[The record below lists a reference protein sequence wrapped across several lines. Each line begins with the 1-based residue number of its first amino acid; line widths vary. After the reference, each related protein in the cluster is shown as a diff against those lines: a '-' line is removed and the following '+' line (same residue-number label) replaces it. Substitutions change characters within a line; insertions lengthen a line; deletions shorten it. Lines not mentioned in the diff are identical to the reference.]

1 MTDTPVRVTDEQVA
15 ELEREFGRDGVV
27 ELTYLVALENSR
39 GRMNSALGIT
49 DQGFASGDA
58 CRIPVPADRR
68 DVTEVSA

>member
-1 MTDTPVRVTDEQVA
+1 
-15 ELEREFGRDGVV
+15 
-27 ELTYLVALENSR
+27 
-39 GRMNSALGIT
+39 MNSALGIT